1 MLAVMITPLDSLEAM
16 PANRSRKSLHRTR
29 TLDGSYPNS
38 SFGRL
43 DKDSSVNNQNGVN
56 GTTTGKQQGLKTCKE
71 KKNVSFQDE
80 SKWECHTL
88 EPYMDNE
95 SQLAEFWVLPD
106 ELKEIKMQGFLAC
119 KEAKRS
125 GLAALLTEIYGTG
138 NRRENQDRLN
148 YWCRMAPS
156 CRGLERF
163 ANEELSKRRT
173 IFRKRAIVSV
183 LEAQQQ
189 LKNEKGIDTAN
200 VLRRLSEAYT
210 EQARAFAVSL
220 GTADYHAIQT
230 VKAPPPPPAS
240 PPKAAAAANAAPD
253 DNSTTNDNTTN
264 SNNTRNGLRG
274 GKRPQRKSR
283 TERMKER
290 AAAADQKNNQ
300 QQQNPQQQQQQQQQ
314 EGTDATQQGENGLA
328 FRRNN
333 TTMTA
338 VVHLKQ

>member
-1 MLAVMITPLDSLEAM
+1 MLAVMITPLDSLEAK
-16 PANRSRKSLHRTR
+16 PAGRSRKPLHRTR
-29 TLDGSYPNS
+29 TLDGSFPSS

-43 DKDSSVNNQNGVN
+43 DKDSSNNQNG
-56 GTTTGKQQGLKTCKE
+56 TTQQNLKTCKE
-71 KKNVSFQDE
+71 KKNVTFADAST
-80 SKWECHTL
+80 WECHTL
-88 EPYMDNE
+88 EPFIDEE

-125 GLAALLTEIYGTG
+125 GLAALLTEIYGSG
-138 NRRENQDRLN
+138 IRRENQDRLN

-220 GTADYHAIQT
+220 GAADYHAIQT
-230 VKAPPPPPAS
+230 VKAPPPPPPES
-240 PPKAAAAANAAPD
+240 PKAAAAAKKAPSEENNNNQKNGAA
-253 DNSTTNDNTTN
+253 N
-264 SNNTRNGLRG
+264 
-274 GKRPQRKSR
+274 KRSQRKSR

-290 AAAADQKNNQ
+290 AAATEQKNQ
-300 QQQNPQQQQQQQQQ
+300 QQNNNSSP
-314 EGTDATQQGENGLA
+314 QQGENGMA